1 MQIKI
6 TQHWDEAH
14 WAEHALNL
22 TPQQQQQVEDHRL
35 ANPEATDDEIMNILG
50 ISTADVI
57 NDGEVVDDGYTANDD
72 EIECI
77 EISDDNE

>member
-14 WAEHALNL
+14 WAEHALTL
-22 TPQQQQQVEDHRL
+22 TPQQQQQVI
-35 ANPEATDDEIMNILG
+35 EAREAEPTLTDDEIIDILG
-50 ISTADVI
+50 ISPYDVI
-57 NDGEVVDDGYTANDD
+57 NDGYVLDDGFKANDD

-77 EISDDNE
+77 EITDDE